1 MARYSTQKD
10 FLHAFKRFNAL
21 SSKKSEWHTGRSSKT
36 HTCEFGHT
44 IEPESLYFKKP
55 LDEDGEQKLR
65 VCKDCMDTLVFLAVD
80 ADLHSRE
87 LTDRIYH
94 EAHPRTPKV
103 KDMMAH

>member
-1 MARYSTQKD
+1 MARYSTQKE

-44 IEPESLYFKKP
+44 IEPDTLYFKKP
-55 LDEDGEQKLR
+55 LDNDGEQKLR
-65 VCKDCMDTLVFLAVD
+65 ICAECMDTLVYMTVD

-87 LTDRIYH
+87 LAERIYL

-103 KDMMAH
+103 KDMLAH